1 MERESNTERLL
12 RDYQMAQAS
21 CKLVYKAY
29 PHARHTC
36 SLCYTRNENAS
47 KDAQMAFETAGP
59 AALTQ
64 SMTAPPAPL
73 VKMPDNGKTVTARA
87 DPTFGYVGGG

>member
-1 MERESNTERLL
+1 
-12 RDYQMAQAS
+12 
-21 CKLVYKAY
+21 
-29 PHARHTC
+29 
-36 SLCYTRNENAS
+36 
-47 KDAQMAFETAGP
+47 MAFETAGP